1 MAQASSVE
9 EVQKNVAFGYLSVL
23 LGYLSLM
30 PEIAQ
35 RVKEQQPSK
44 TITPL
49 IASITEF
56 ISHHKTLDLINADE
70 DGYSPNS
77 GFTERLESLVEKLRQ

>member
-1 MAQASSVE
+1 
-9 EVQKNVAFGYLSVL
+9 VAFGYLSVL

-49 IASITEF
+49 IASIVEF
-56 ISHHKTLDLINADE
+56 ISHHKTVDLIIADE
-70 DGYSPNS
+70 DGHNPNS